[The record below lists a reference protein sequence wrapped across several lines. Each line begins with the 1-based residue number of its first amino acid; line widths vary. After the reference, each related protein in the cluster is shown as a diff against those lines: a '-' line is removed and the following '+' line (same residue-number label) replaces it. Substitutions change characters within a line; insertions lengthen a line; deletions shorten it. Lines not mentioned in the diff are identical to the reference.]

1 MGVAP
6 SQPTTQQSAGQS
18 LARMTRGQQQET
30 NVMKLREMDEKNMH
44 NLFLK
49 NMAGLIE
56 ETKNPS
62 PCLNPNSK
70 RGGMATHAGVALE
83 LGISRPH
90 GSGAKMMSPQ
100 MEAILIWCQCRTREY
115 DNVKIENFTNSWAD
129 GLAFCALIHHFF
141 PQSFDFSRLTPQNRK
156 ANYELA
162 FQTGERFAG
171 IPDFLTA
178 EDMEGMVADK
188 RIDPKMIFSYVQEV
202 YRMCNEL

>member
-1 MGVAP
+1 MKGASEGEP
-6 SQPTTQQSAGQS
+6 SI
-18 LARMTRGQQQET
+18 
-30 NVMKLREMDEKNMH
+30 KLKEMDEKNMH

-62 PCLNPNSK
+62 PCSNPNSK

-83 LGISRPH
+83 LGITRAQASNK
-90 GSGAKMMSPQ
+90 SKICMSPQ

-115 DNVKIENFTNSWAD
+115 QNVKINNFTTSWSD

-141 PQSFDFSRLTPQNRK
+141 PQAFDWSRLTKENRK
-156 ANYELA
+156 QNFELA
-162 FQTGERFAG
+162 FQTGERLAG

-178 EDMEGMVADK
+178 DDMMSMVQDN
-188 RIDPKMIFSYVQEV
+188 RIAPKMVFSYVQEV
-202 YRMCNEL
+202 YRALKDN

>member
-1 MGVAP
+1 MTLG
-6 SQPTTQQSAGQS
+6 QDEDQS
-18 LARMTRGQQQET
+18 
-30 NVMKLREMDEKNMH
+30 MKLREMDEKNMH

-83 LGISRPH
+83 LGISRPQA
-90 GSGAKMMSPQ
+90 GKSKICMSPQ

-115 DNVKIENFTNSWAD
+115 ENVKISNFTNSWAD

-141 PQSFDFSRLTPQNRK
+141 PQAFDWSKLTKENRK
-156 ANYELA
+156 QNYELA
-162 FQTGERFAG
+162 FQTGERLAG
-171 IPDFLTA
+171 IPDFISGD
-178 EDMEGMVADK
+178 DMDEMISSG
-188 RIDPKMIFSYVQEV
+188 RLDPKVVFAYVQEV
-202 YRMCNEL
+202 YRALKDN